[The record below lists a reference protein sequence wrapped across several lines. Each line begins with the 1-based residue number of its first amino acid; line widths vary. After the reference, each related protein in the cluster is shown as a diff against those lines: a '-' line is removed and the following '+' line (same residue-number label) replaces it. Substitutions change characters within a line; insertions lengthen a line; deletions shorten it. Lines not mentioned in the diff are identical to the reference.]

1 MFRVKEV
8 PVHQETQELLETA
21 VPAVLVAPAEAAA
34 AAAPL
39 EIEAPQVLLEQE
51 IPAMLDPAAAEVVVV
66 IKTLIGG
73 VPTMAEPPAAADK
86 GHRGGAG
93 GGQLGSTD
101 ILAILAGVGI
111 LVPQTQEVLVETAV
125 LDNQELPAVQDPQ
138 GNQELL
144 EIQELLEMQEQQ
156 VNQQQL

>member
-1 MFRVKEV
+1 
-8 PVHQETQELLETA
+8 
-21 VPAVLVAPAEAAA
+21 
-34 AAAPL
+34 
-39 EIEAPQVLLEQE
+39 
-51 IPAMLDPAAAEVVVV
+51 
-66 IKTLIGG
+66 
-73 VPTMAEPPAAADK
+73 
-86 GHRGGAG
+86 
-93 GGQLGSTD
+93 
-101 ILAILAGVGI
+101 VGI